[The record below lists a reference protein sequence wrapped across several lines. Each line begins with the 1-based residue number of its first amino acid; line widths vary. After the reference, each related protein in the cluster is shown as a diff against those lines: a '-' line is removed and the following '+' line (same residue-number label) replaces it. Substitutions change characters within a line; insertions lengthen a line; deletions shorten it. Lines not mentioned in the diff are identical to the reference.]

1 MPKIDTSSQK
11 INDNGDLLIS
21 ETKNYKVIYFPK
33 NNQVFVSIL
42 SSPFSKF
49 REEAEK
55 ELLEVL
61 DIDSDT
67 SCKLNVL
74 ITTPRFVNPEE
85 AGKEDVLSF
94 CGWTNS
100 ISNVNSEEQT
110 LKKLSGFDIWFLHL
124 TFWFWDWHV
133 FRLAMQEYEYAIIKL
148 TKIHV

>member
-1 MPKIDTSSQK
+1 MKKNSRYLIFIALVLLLILFVSKTLNNKPNFFFNKNTKPTITSSENRQESFLDASKLIKSSQK

-85 AGKEDVLSF
+85 AGKEYVLSF
-94 CGWTNS
+94 C
-100 ISNVNSEEQT
+100 E
-110 LKKLSGFDIWFLHL
+110 
-124 TFWFWDWHV
+124 
-133 FRLAMQEYEYAIIKL
+133 
-148 TKIHV
+148 